1 MSTITL
7 APPMT
12 GLVAPETSKT
22 MKISSTSESNSYHVI
37 IGLTI
42 LSFAAVLVLGIVAPI
57 LFSYYGGPTGL
68 GFDND
73 GKCAGENSFLLTEWI
88 LCKPRTIQGSYV
100 ILLS

>member
-57 LFSYYGGPTGL
+57 LFSYYGGTTGL

-73 GKCAGENSFLLTEWI
+73 GKCAGRI
-88 LCKPRTIQGSYV
+88 HSY
-100 ILLS
+100 LQSGYCASAEQFNAAMSY